1 MMFSAVKKKRQI
13 ICVISM
19 DSKFYETE
27 KIIIL
32 KLQYQLL
39 IFVLLIY

>member
-1 MMFSAVKKKRQI
+1 MMFSAQKKRQI